1 MHIRFSS
8 LLFLVALVSF
18 AQTPSKVDF
27 ISLKAVV
34 LPDFE
39 KKDLNGHCHF
49 EFKVNAPTDT
59 IRIDAKAMRF
69 SGMLINGKAVEYKNN
84 GKELLLYT
92 GFKKGKNQLDFDY
105 YVQPKQTLYFVGT
118 PQNYQIWT
126 QGQGRYT
133 SHWLPSFDDVNEKL
147 TFSISVT
154 TLENEEATRTSLT
167 AISNGELVQKE
178 TFRNIQ
184 AGKVYTTWNYQMK
197 KPMASYLVMMAIGD
211 FVFQTHHSATG
222 IPLEGYIQT
231 KDASKYDYTYI
242 HSNRVFDFLEKEI
255 GVKYPWKIYR
265 QVPVRDFLYAGMENT
280 TATLFDQDFVVDS
293 IAVNDRNYVNVNA
306 HELAHQW
313 FGDLVTAQSGKHHWL
328 QEGFATYYALL
339 AEKEIFG
346 DDYFYYQLYNNANRI
361 KVAAKTDTIPVLNEK
376 ASALSF
382 YQKGAWALHYLRDQ
396 IGKKAFDQ
404 AIKAYLKK
412 YKFKNV
418 VTSDFLAIIRK
429 YADFDT
435 DAFQKTWLESAAY
448 PEKEINACLQ
458 KSTFIQE
465 LYALQK
471 DRSKPLSDKL
481 DQFSQLLQSQ
491 KFWPLKS
498 EVIYQLKNVPFEE
511 SEPLYRLALQQGD
524 IKVVKTVSELLTKVP
539 ASFQAEY
546 EQLLSVASYEVRAN
560 AFLNLLH
567 SFPDAKERYF
577 EIVKD
582 WQGANDKEVRILV
595 LTAYLN
601 TMPETAPLYTT
612 YKNELIGYTG
622 PDYESVTRIPA
633 FQNALTSFPEEV
645 QLLKNLV
652 NATHHPKWQMVKYGR
667 DMIRK
672 YVKTE
677 KYRMLFTQ
685 LLPDLSPEEQA
696 ELKRLMQ

>member
-1 MHIRFSS
+1 MGY
-8 LLFLVALVSF
+8 LLFLYSCITW
-18 AQTPSKVDF
+18 AQTLPKVDF
-27 ISLKAVV
+27 IALNATV
-34 LPDFE
+34 LPNFE
-39 KKDLNGHCHF
+39 KKDVNGHCHF
-49 EFKVNAPTDT
+49 VFKVNAPTDT

-69 SGMLINGKAVEYKNN
+69 SGILINGKAVEYKNN

-105 YVQPKQTLYFVGT
+105 YAQPKQALYYIGT
-118 PQNYQIWT
+118 AQNYQIWT

-178 TFRNIQ
+178 TFRAIQ
-184 AGKVYTTWNYQMK
+184 AGKIYTTWNYQMK
-197 KPMASYLVMMAIGD
+197 KPMASYLVMLAIGE

-222 IPLEGYIQT
+222 IPLERYIQP
-231 KDASKYDYTYI
+231 KDATKMDYTYM
-242 HSNRVFDFLEKEI
+242 HSDRIFDFLEKEI

-280 TATLFDQDFVVDS
+280 TSTIFDQDFVVDS
-293 IAVNDRNYVNVNA
+293 IANNDRNYVNVNA
-306 HELAHQW
+306 HELAHHW
-313 FGDLVTAQSGKHHWL
+313 FGDLITAKSGKHHWL

-346 DDYFYYQLYNNANRI
+346 DDYFYQQLYSYANRI
-361 KVAAKTDTIPVLNEK
+361 KVAAKSDTIPVMNEK
-376 ASALSF
+376 ASSLSF
-382 YQKGAWALHYLRDQ
+382 YQKGALALHYLRDQ
-396 IGKKAFDQ
+396 IGKRAFDKTV
-404 AIKAYLKK
+404 KAYLKH
-412 YKFKNV
+412 YQYTNV
-418 VTSDFLAIIRK
+418 ETADFLAFVRK

-435 DAFQKTWLESAAY
+435 ETFQKTWLESAAY

-458 KSTFIQE
+458 KSAFIQE
-465 LYALQK
+465 LIALQK
-471 DRSKPLSDKL
+471 DRSKPLRDKL
-481 DQFSQLLQSQ
+481 DQFRQLLQSQ

-498 EVIYQLKNVPFEE
+498 EVIYQLKNEPFEE

-567 SFPDAKERYF
+567 SFPEEKERYF

-601 TMPETAPLYTT
+601 AMPETAPLYSI

-633 FQNALTSFPEEV
+633 FQNALTSFPEDV

-677 KYRMLFTQ
+677 KYRILFNQ
-685 LLPDLSPEEQA
+685 ILPDLSPEEQA
-696 ELKRLMQ
+696 ELKRLMQS